1 MALHRTKGEM
11 IARYTEGWPL
21 DLVPGRTR
29 DLSRPANFDKAFSK
43 RAPYEAGDGIEDW
56 MLVAW
61 GNGGSGRSGTGDL
74 CSYRAAATRS
84 RTAGRRSPFVDVCG
98 SRRHS
103 LFANQEGI
111 VFACGEGADGQL
123 GSKRLPSSSP
133 SAKEKAHRRHDGRER
148 RRAGKMLT
156 SVRAPGQGDDRKKKK
171 KKHAETS
178 SFARWLASGGRRYL
192 RYPVATF
199 PSGVVRGGGDG
210 RLADVH
216 VVEVAAS
223 DRCSFAREVAYAEAA
238 RARVG
243 LERMVQTVV
252 AYERRP
258 RVGFADAVARLR
270 ACLVEECAALRRDS
284 RGRVLSWGRGDRGE
298 LGLGDRVTMRAA
310 PTLVPALARR
320 CVTSIAAGKAHVLA
334 LCATQG
340 HARSALYAWGA
351 GRDGRLGHDD
361 YAHRFEPTA
370 VAFFQVAR
378 LRVRLVAAGDAHS
391 LAVADATEDARERP
405 GVYTWGRGAHGRL
418 GLRRTLNKRRPHL
431 VTEWPPSFRGC
442 RVVGAALGGAHSL
455 VLAEEAVPPGLV
467 NPWGVRRAIYSWGY
481 GANGQLGTD
490 AVVDSPVPR
499 KVKMPKFEVVAQI
512 ACGKAHSLA
521 LTVHGDLY
529 AWGKG
534 WQGELGHG
542 DARLRVAPKKVDS
555 PHQFVKVAG
564 GDQHTLGVALRHRA
578 VGARA
583 VERRPVGAPN
593 AHVGPARRR
602 AATVATYGYGC
613 VRSAPRRRGSQ
624 RSGRPEPP
632 RRAAAPL
639 YCRTCDV
646 LSVCTWCARFC
657 HGGHDVVPV
666 DEAVAIA
673 MPRWGRSTSDA
684 PCSGAYQ
691 TLCECGFRDDCC
703 RMPCLSEFLEDPR
716 VPGAAGA
723 LHRFARASSSLAA
736 APPPGGKARGAPN
749 FKGSSLGR
757 FSLVAAE
764 AALAFCRRFAAAE
777 TWAGPG
783 LAGAV
788 WGNARAYARRKSEA
802 LEARGWPRG
811 R

>member
-74 CSYRAAATRS
+74 CSYRRPREVAHS
-84 RTAGRRSPFVDVCG
+84 RRRSPFVDVCG

-103 LFANQEGI
+103 LFANQEGV

-123 GSKRLPSSSP
+123 GSKRLPVVRP
-133 SAKEKAHRRHDGRER
+133 KRAREKAHPDDTTDESDAEFTVFKKDPYAELEKKKAREARRKKEGRLAAK
-148 RRAGKMLT
+148 AGKMLA
-156 SVRAPGQGDDRKKKK
+156 SARAPGVGGDGKKKK
-171 KKHAETS
+171 THAETS

-243 LERMVQTVV
+243 LERMVRTVV

-298 LGLGDRVTMRAA
+298 LGLDSRVTRRAS

-340 HARSALYAWGA
+340 HERSALYAWGA

-378 LRVRLVAAGDAHS
+378 LRVRLIAAGDAHS

-418 GLRRTLNKRRPHL
+418 GLRRTLNKRKPHL

-564 GDQHTLGVALRHRA
+564 GAGQ
-578 VGARA
+578 
-583 VERRPVGAPN
+583 E
-593 AHVGPARRR
+593 
-602 AATVATYGYGC
+602 
-613 VRSAPRRRGSQ
+613 
-624 RSGRPEPP
+624 
-632 RRAAAPL
+632 
-639 YCRTCDV
+639 
-646 LSVCTWCARFC
+646 
-657 HGGHDVVPV
+657 
-666 DEAVAIA
+666 
-673 MPRWGRSTSDA
+673 
-684 PCSGAYQ
+684 
-691 TLCECGFRDDCC
+691 
-703 RMPCLSEFLEDPR
+703 SEI
-716 VPGAAGA
+716 
-723 LHRFARASSSLAA
+723 
-736 APPPGGKARGAPN
+736 PN
-749 FKGSSLGR
+749 FKGSYLGR
-757 FSLVAAE
+757 FPLVSADFWTSDHLSE
-764 AALAFCRRFAAAE
+764 RCRSVDVFFGTR
-777 TWAGPG
+777 
-783 LAGAV
+783 
-788 WGNARAYARRKSEA
+788 
-802 LEARGWPRG
+802 ARGTLTLKR